1 MLAYTFMNIG
11 AFAVVAWLQH
21 RGRGMTLDDF
31 AGLAATEPLAA
42 AAMTVFMVSLM
53 GVPPLIGFYA
63 KYYVIV
69 AAIDADLL
77 WLALAIVIV
86 VLSAVCAFFYLRVV
100 AVMYF
105 NEPTR
110 TPRQVSTPLL
120 NVGIG
125 VMVVATLV
133 LGLFS
138 GWVNDELT
146 ERWVR
151 ALTVAQVVAPEE

>member
-1 MLAYTFMNIG
+1 
-11 AFAVVAWLQH
+11 
-21 RGRGMTLDDF
+21 MTLDDF
-31 AGLAATEPLAA
+31 AGLASTEPLAA

-69 AAIDADLL
+69 AAINAGNVG
-77 WLALAIVIV
+77 LALAIAIV
-86 VLSAVCAFFYLRVV
+86 VLSAVSAFFYLRVV

-105 NEPTR
+105 SEPTR
-110 TPRQVSTPLL
+110 TPRKVATPLL

-125 VMVVATLV
+125 VMVAATLF

-138 GWVNDELT
+138 GWVNDQLT

-151 ALTVAQVVAPEE
+151 ALTVAQVVEPEE